1 MGYAFCMAQNIS
13 AQSSE
18 VDSASSDSIVADSV
32 VVDSVVTDSFV
43 GFNLLNTAI
52 DRFTEWNNTDSLWI
66 MPQLYNFAVM
76 VQSTTTF
83 ENFTIRSLGED
94 RQSLHFSPEPSFRLG
109 GYFGWR
115 WLFLGYNWDI
125 SGLLGNKNGIRKNKS
140 LDLSFYTSKV
150 GIDLYYRD
158 TGNDFRCTNLDE
170 LLSKASPELEGISDV
185 FDAIRLK
192 TKGVNVYYIFNHR
205 HYSHPAAF
213 SQTTCQLRSCG
224 TFKLGLSFT
233 HHKVSLDNDKL
244 DERLTPHLDPTLL
257 FNTVKYNDYSINF
270 GYAYNW
276 VFAKNWLLCVDLA
289 PGLAYNVTYYDAD
302 NIASGS
308 VREEDTNFRHFSID
322 KLNLDFITRMAL
334 VYNNTRYFAGA
345 SWQFHSFDYRNRQIS
360 MNNSFGY
367 LRVYVGMNFGRK

>member
-1 MGYAFCMAQNIS
+1 MGYAFCMAQNLS

-32 VVDSVVTDSFV
+32 VADSFV

-276 VFAKNWLLCVDLA
+276 VFAKNWLLCADLA

>member
-1 MGYAFCMAQNIS
+1 MGYALSMAQCVY
-13 AQSSE
+13 AQTSV
-18 VDSASSDSIVADSV
+18 VDSVRADSV
-32 VVDSVVTDSFV
+32 VS
-43 GFNLLNTAI
+43 FNLLNTAI

-66 MPQLYNFAVM
+66 MPQQYNFAM
-76 VQSTTTF
+76 MLQNTTTF
-83 ENFTIRSLGED
+83 ENFSIRSLGEE
-94 RQSLHFSPEPSFRLG
+94 RQSLHFAPEPSFRLG

-125 SGLLGNKNGIRKNKS
+125 NGLLGKKTGIRKNKS

-158 TGNDFRCTNLDE
+158 TGNDFRCTNLDDLFSSE
-170 LLSKASPELEGISDV
+170 TPRVDGIDDE

-213 SQTTCQLRSCG
+213 SQSTRQLRSCG
-224 TFKLGLSFT
+224 TFKLGFSFT
-233 HHKVSLDNDKL
+233 HHKVSLNEDKL
-244 DERLTPHLDPTLL
+244 DKNLTPYLSPTLL

-276 VFAKNWLLCVDLA
+276 VFVKNFLFCLDFA

-302 NIASGS
+302 HIASGS
-308 VREEDTNFRHFSID
+308 VREEDTEFRHFSLN
-322 KLNLDFITRMAL
+322 KLDIDFITRLAL
-334 VYNNTRYFAGA
+334 VYNNDRYFAGA
-345 SWQFHSFDYRNRQIS
+345 SLQFHSFDYRNRQIS

-367 LRVYVGMNFGRK
+367 LRVYVGMNFIRRK